1 MQRKHVLAL
10 GLAAAA
16 TVSIAAFAQKGTLLR
31 DELVR
36 GRSADL
42 VATPKQRLL
51 SQRASTVAKPAAR
64 RVPVM
69 ARLADPLYPVTED
82 EVYDVD
88 SFGRNVRWL
97 GLASAF
103 INVQSGCPKPTTPD
117 EFCQELNA
125 TPGASTAFTFN
136 DAARIKLPKY
146 ASNSLLCYWFSPV
159 LNVTYSNVTASRVIG
174 RFRYSPTLTIESPV
188 LADPAL
194 IDPTT
199 GVPFGGQLLT
209 SMTSSESFQES
220 LEPGVTLSERSRDST
235 VCMGRFHQPQV
246 LDPELRTDP
255 GAGGRFL
262 RQPDHRSPQRERQ
275 RAARQQ
281 RLDGVRPAR
290 RRRLTHRTVRP
301 VARVAP
307 DERWP
312 ACACTRVQIGYLP
325 TSGAPFMS
333 RKTLL
338 SLGIAAAAFASIAV
352 FAQQGGLSRDDIVEA
367 VSPDL
372 PTGRAAAAAHP
383 EPAGHGCRA
392 RFRAEGRRP
401 RTGRAHCRGCV

>member
-10 GLAAAA
+10 GLAVAA

-31 DELVR
+31 DEFVR
-36 GRSADL
+36 GRAADL

-51 SQRASTVAKPAAR
+51 SQRAGTVAKPAAR
-64 RVPVM
+64 RAPVM
-69 ARLADPLYPVTED
+69 ARLADPLYSVTED

-159 LNVTYSNVTASRVIG
+159 LNVTYSNATASRVIA

-199 GVPFGGQLLT
+199 GAPFGGQLLT
-209 SMTSSESFQES
+209 GMSSSESFQES

-235 VCMGRFHQPQV
+235 VCM
-246 LDPELRTDP
+246 
-255 GAGGRFL
+255 AGFL
-262 RQPDHRSPQRERQ
+262 SHKSLIQNYG
-275 RAARQQ
+275 
-281 RLDGVRPAR
+281 LTPAQ
-290 RRRLTHRTVRP
+290 
-301 VARVAP
+301 A
-307 DERWP
+307 DD
-312 ACACTRVQIGYLP
+312 
-325 TSGAPFMS
+325 F
-333 RKTLL
+333 
-338 SLGIAAAAFASIAV
+338 FASPMTIRLNVSGSVQHVSNASMV
-352 FAQQGGLSRDDIVEA
+352 FGLRVVGD
-367 VSPDL
+367 
-372 PTGRAAAAAHP
+372 
-383 EPAGHGCRA
+383 
-392 RFRAEGRRP
+392 
-401 RTGRAHCRGCV
+401 

>member
-10 GLAAAA
+10 GLAIAA

-36 GRSADL
+36 GRSADI

-51 SQRASTVAKPAAR
+51 SQRAGTVAKPAAR

-97 GLASAF
+97 GLTSAF
-103 INVQSGCPKPTTPD
+103 ITVQSGCPKPTTPD
-117 EFCQELNA
+117 EFCQELNP
-125 TPGASTAFTFN
+125 TPGASTSFTFS

-159 LNVTYSNVTASRVIG
+159 LNVTYSNATASRVIG

-199 GVPFGGQLLT
+199 GAPFGGQLLT

-220 LEPGVTLSERSRDST
+220 LEPGVTLSERSRDSS
-235 VCMGRFHQPQV
+235 VCM
-246 LDPELRTDP
+246 
-255 GAGGRFL
+255 AGFL
-262 RQPDHRSPQRERQ
+262 SHKSLIQNYG
-275 RAARQQ
+275 
-281 RLDGVRPAR
+281 LTPAQ
-290 RRRLTHRTVRP
+290 
-301 VARVAP
+301 A
-307 DERWP
+307 DD
-312 ACACTRVQIGYLP
+312 
-325 TSGAPFMS
+325 F
-333 RKTLL
+333 
-338 SLGIAAAAFASIAV
+338 FASPMTIRLNVSGSVQHVSNASMV
-352 FAQQGGLSRDDIVEA
+352 FGLRVVGD
-367 VSPDL
+367 
-372 PTGRAAAAAHP
+372 
-383 EPAGHGCRA
+383 
-392 RFRAEGRRP
+392 
-401 RTGRAHCRGCV
+401 

>member
-10 GLAAAA
+10 GLAVAA

-36 GRSADL
+36 GRSADI

-51 SQRASTVAKPAAR
+51 SQRAGNVAKPAVR
-64 RVPVM
+64 RVPAM

-97 GLASAF
+97 GLTSAF
-103 INVQSGCPKPTTPD
+103 INVQSGCPKPTSPD
-117 EFCQELNA
+117 EFCQELNP
-125 TPGASTAFTFN
+125 TPGASTSFTFS

-174 RFRYSPTLTIESPV
+174 RFRYNPTLTIESPV
-188 LADPAL
+188 LSDPAL

-199 GVPFGGQLLT
+199 GAPFGGQLLT

-235 VCMGRFHQPQV
+235 VCM
-246 LDPELRTDP
+246 
-255 GAGGRFL
+255 AGFL
-262 RQPDHRSPQRERQ
+262 SHKSLIQNYG
-275 RAARQQ
+275 
-281 RLDGVRPAR
+281 LTPAQ
-290 RRRLTHRTVRP
+290 
-301 VARVAP
+301 A
-307 DERWP
+307 DD
-312 ACACTRVQIGYLP
+312 
-325 TSGAPFMS
+325 F
-333 RKTLL
+333 
-338 SLGIAAAAFASIAV
+338 FASPMTIRLNVSGSVQHVSNASMV
-352 FAQQGGLSRDDIVEA
+352 FGLRVVGD
-367 VSPDL
+367 
-372 PTGRAAAAAHP
+372 
-383 EPAGHGCRA
+383 
-392 RFRAEGRRP
+392 
-401 RTGRAHCRGCV
+401 